1 MSIRDSAP
9 VGVASPAV
17 ETPEYV
23 LDDPRDRRLT
33 DAGFTHDK
41 RVNVWFNPAAERAIS
56 GETVVRNT
64 DEWIAGWLVAWPA
77 PRPS

>member
-1 MSIRDSAP
+1 M
-9 VGVASPAV
+9 
-17 ETPEYV
+17 TPEDV
-23 LDDPRDRRLT
+23 VDDPRDRRLT
-33 DAGFTHDK
+33 EAGFTHDK
-41 RVNVWFNPAAERAIS
+41 RANVWFSVDAERAIS